1 MAEPPLETWVS
12 DDITKEAVQ
21 RTGNINND
29 PEGQM
34 KAAQVA
40 NLIEQ
45 EQQAHIQKLVAQ
57 AHEHERSE
65 DLHAMELAKQQAI
78 AAQEAYRVREAAS
91 KADLAAR
98 TAKEKRVNPPAKP
111 KSK

>member
-1 MAEPPLETWVS
+1 
-12 DDITKEAVQ
+12 
-21 RTGNINND
+21 
-29 PEGQM
+29 
-34 KAAQVA
+34 
-40 NLIEQ
+40 
-45 EQQAHIQKLVAQ
+45 
-57 AHEHERSE
+57 
-65 DLHAMELAKQQAI
+65 MELAKQQAI